1 MIQNSATQKTLSI
14 NSPKHCGTIFKR
26 NLTLEDQRLKSI
38 YLKDKETMFE
48 EIQQLKQEKNNLIQT
63 IRKQQSQLQ
72 YFKKEVTQFQRDEA
86 SPNYNY
92 TRLKQSYIE
101 RLASIQEENQKLKE
115 ELGQTQN
122 YLKQLKNPI
131 EQQNIDIYCM
141 QLSDDNVHLTKILEQ
156 IEKQN
161 NELQKIN
168 HKLTIK
174 LNAQT
179 VKCQKL
185 RGLNKQLLLEID
197 ILRRKNIQY
206 DNKPSQ
212 RDIQKG
218 DEKII
223 IELEQAKI
231 DIRNYQQK
239 VKLWENKYNCLQLEH
254 QDKIAYLEKKNKEFQ
269 KQLSTLELQFEQ
281 EKQQYQQMQQQFQQQ
296 RYLRRTV
303 VLKNPQIFEDQ
314 QEQKNNE
321 NEIQIKKNIT
331 VNKNDVQ
338 PIAKKIRLRLIGL
351 KLPLNDVEKYLL
363 TSENLTFNQLE
374 ENLHQSI
381 FGLEDSNEIHMLAA
395 YLADIEDES
404 ESTTSSRVRSIFKTL
419 MENYII
425 LDPQQ
430 LDSINLTI
438 MNKKQELQE
447 ILMKKYPETFT
458 NGFMK
463 IEVYLDILNQL
474 DIHFSKIEIDHL
486 QALISKQNRSP
497 CILLQQIYAP
507 FYIPEIQLNSNSNID
522 NDDDDE
528 LANPLIGE
536 NPMLSENPLYSEN
549 QMSMSIVE
557 DQEQMSAL
565 DIKMCNSQELKKKS
579 QSELPQNQDEFK
591 ILNYKSIKKHWLFI
605 LLSFIIDSINNAL
618 DVCKKRNQFISYQ
631 VLLDDKNLQKP
642 IVLFLE
648 ALLTFTVCTD
658 IALKVLTE
666 GLVLIQLFYILTIIK
681 GILHSSLEY
690 F

>member
-14 NSPKHCGTIFKR
+14 NSPKHFGTIFKR

-86 SPNYNY
+86 SPTYNY
-92 TRLKQSYIE
+92 TRLKQSYLE

-122 YLKQLKNPI
+122 YLKQLKNPV
-131 EQQNIDIYCM
+131 EQQNMDIYCM

-161 NELQKIN
+161 DELQKMN
-168 HKLTIK
+168 NKLTIK

-179 VKCQKL
+179 VQCQKL
-185 RGLNKQLLLEID
+185 RGLNQQLLLEID
-197 ILRRKNIQY
+197 ILRRKYILY

-212 RDIQKG
+212 RDIQKV
-218 DEKII
+218 DEKVV

-239 VKLWENKYNCLQLEH
+239 IKHWENKYNSQLLED
-254 QDKIAYLEKKNKEFQ
+254 QEKIIYLEKKNKELQ
-269 KQLSTLELQFEQ
+269 KQLSNLELQFEQ

-303 VLKNPQIFEDQ
+303 VLKNPQFFDE

-321 NEIQIKKNIT
+321 NDIQIKKNT
-331 VNKNDVQ
+331 LVDKNDVL
-338 PIAKKIRLRLIGL
+338 PIAKKVRLRLIGL
-351 KLPLNDVEKYLL
+351 KMSLNDVEKYLL
-363 TSENLTFNQLE
+363 TSDNLTFNQIE

-381 FGLEDSNEIHMLAA
+381 FGLEDSNEIHMLAG
-395 YLADIEDES
+395 YLADIEDEN

-425 LDPQQ
+425 LNHQQ
-430 LDSINLTI
+430 LDTINFTI
-438 MNKKQELQE
+438 MNKKQEIQE

-458 NGFMK
+458 NGYMK
-463 IEVYLDILNQL
+463 IEIYLDILNQL

-486 QALISKQNRSP
+486 QALITKQNRSP
-497 CILLQQIYAP
+497 RILLQQIYAP
-507 FYIPEIQLNSNSNID
+507 FYIPEIQLNSNPNI
-522 NDDDDE
+522 DDDE

-536 NPMLSENPLYSEN
+536 NPMLSENPLFSEN
-549 QMSMSIVE
+549 QMSVSLE
-557 DQEQMSAL
+557 DHEQMSVL
-565 DIKMCNSQELKKKS
+565 DIKMCNSQELRKKS
-579 QSELPQNQDEFK
+579 QSELPQ
-591 ILNYKSIKKHWLFI
+591 
-605 LLSFIIDSINNAL
+605 
-618 DVCKKRNQFISYQ
+618 V
-631 VLLDDKNLQKP
+631 
-642 IVLFLE
+642 
-648 ALLTFTVCTD
+648 
-658 IALKVLTE
+658 
-666 GLVLIQLFYILTIIK
+666 
-681 GILHSSLEY
+681 
-690 F
+690 